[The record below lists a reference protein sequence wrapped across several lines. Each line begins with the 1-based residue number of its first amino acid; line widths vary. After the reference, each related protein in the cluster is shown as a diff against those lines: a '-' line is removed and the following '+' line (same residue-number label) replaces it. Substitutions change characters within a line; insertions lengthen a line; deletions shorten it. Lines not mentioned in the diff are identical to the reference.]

1 MSTWSR
7 ESEKEFTELVLKNLQ
22 AGAKKE
28 NTGALSASLSLED
41 CIMDDLRT
49 TQEQTE
55 GEGEEEDADG
65 STRETSVDAIDAPEK
80 VCNEQRIRR

>member
-1 MSTWSR
+1 MSTWTR

-28 NTGALSASLSLED
+28 NTGALSASLTLED

-49 TQEQTE
+49 IQEQTE
-55 GEGEEEDADG
+55 GEGDADG